1 MQDDDSELEAPV
13 TAEDHSEGSAQA
25 PVTLVEYGDYQC
37 PYCAQA
43 YSVVR
48 ALVERYGDDLR
59 FVFRN
64 FPLQE
69 LHPLALPAAEIA
81 ETAGLL
87 GDFWPMH
94 AWLYENQSR
103 WVHGGTNAL
112 LSSIEALDLDAARF
126 QQALRKAEVTT
137 RIRNDVEGGVQSG
150 VHGTPTFFINGWLHE
165 GGNDA
170 ESLSEAIDAA
180 LEASRQASR

>member
-13 TAEDHSEGSAQA
+13 SADDHSEGRAHA

-43 YSVVR
+43 YAAVR
-48 ALVERYGDDLR
+48 ELVERYGGDLR

-103 WVHGGTNAL
+103 WVHGGPNAL
-112 LSSIEALDLDAARF
+112 LSSLDALDIDAARF
-126 QQALRKAEVTT
+126 QRSLRDPEVTT

-165 GGNDA
+165 GGSDA
-170 ESLSEAIDAA
+170 GSLAEAIDAA
-180 LEASRQASR
+180 LEASR